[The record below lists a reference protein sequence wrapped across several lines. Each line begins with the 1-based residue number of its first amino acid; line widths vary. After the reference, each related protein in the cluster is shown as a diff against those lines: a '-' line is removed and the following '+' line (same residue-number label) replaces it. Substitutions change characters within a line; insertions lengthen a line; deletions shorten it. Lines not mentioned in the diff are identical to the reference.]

1 MRRITGILLAVCT
14 ALFMAVQTAFSAPAE
29 SGWEDRAQEC
39 FGYFMRQRGAEDFW
53 DGLDSGATDWAAYC
67 YARLYGAD
75 GAEEYAQ
82 SVERHV
88 EELYS
93 AGGFV
98 RPTEYQR
105 AAICITV
112 TGGNP
117 SLAARLGAFGC
128 EILDRQGFN
137 AYIWALIALNVT
149 GIQPPEGAANTAD
162 TLTEYLIEHQHADG
176 SFALMGDGGDV
187 DITAAAVYALAG
199 TDSPGAAEAAQRGA
213 DWLAGFDSY
222 STMGVRNCEST
233 AQAVMALS
241 AAGRKESA
249 EKAAAQLEE
258 YRREGGGYAH
268 LPDGEVNQMATA
280 QTLEAFTALA
290 LAERG
295 ESLFGEYSGAAAEP
309 DGAESTAD
317 SAYSWTSGEE
327 SAAQS
332 GEVPAL
338 TEESTAQTAEAP
350 ARTAESTPESA
361 EILAQTAEST
371 AESTAEPGI
380 QPGNTAQGGLTGTH
394 IRIIISAV
402 LGAAAVACGILFALR
417 RKKALIPAAVLLAA
431 LAGGVWLL
439 DIRTPEEYYSE
450 SGGGPVR
457 VTVLAECST
466 VLSHMDIIDPAVN
479 PPEVVPE
486 DGVIIARCEV
496 SLPEGATAFDA
507 LTAAAREQRVRVDYT
522 GSAYGTYVRGIG
534 YVTEFGFGELSGWMY
549 SVNGKFPDVS
559 VSDRVL
565 ESGDVVEFR
574 YTCDL
579 GRDVGDDYY
588 DRVASQDTP

>member
-39 FGYFMRQRGAEDFW
+39 LGYFMRQRGAEDFW

-88 EELYS
+88 GELYS

-112 TGGNP
+112 TGGDP

-162 TLTEYLIEHQHADG
+162 TLTEYLIAHQHADG

-233 AQAVMALS
+233 AQAVIALS
-241 AAGRKESA
+241 AAGRRESA

-295 ESLFGEYSGAAAEP
+295 GSLFGEYSGAAAEP
-309 DGAESTAD
+309 DGAESTA
-317 SAYSWTSGEE
+317 
-327 SAAQS
+327 
-332 GEVPAL
+332 
-338 TEESTAQTAEAP
+338 
-350 ARTAESTPESA
+350 ESA
-361 EILAQTAEST
+361 EIPTLTAEST
-371 AESTAEPGI
+371 AESGI

-402 LGAAAVACGILFALR
+402 LGAAAVACGILFAFR
-417 RKKALIPAAVLLAA
+417 RKKALIPAAALLAA

-507 LTAAAREQRVRVDYT
+507 LTAAARKQRVRVDYT

-565 ESGDVVEFR
+565 ESGDMVEFR

-588 DRVASQDTP
+588 DRVASQDAPLA

>member
-39 FGYFMRQRGAEDFW
+39 LGYFMRQRGAEDFW

-88 EELYS
+88 GELYS

-162 TLTEYLIEHQHADG
+162 TLTEYLIAHQHADG

-233 AQAVMALS
+233 AQAVIALS
-241 AAGRKESA
+241 AAGRRESA

-295 ESLFGEYSGAAAEP
+295 GSLFGEYSGAAAEP
-309 DGAESTAD
+309 DGAEST
-317 SAYSWTSGEE
+317 
-327 SAAQS
+327 
-332 GEVPAL
+332 
-338 TEESTAQTAEAP
+338 
-350 ARTAESTPESA
+350 PESA
-361 EILAQTAEST
+361 EIPTMTAEST
-371 AESTAEPGI
+371 AESAEIPTMTAESGI

-394 IRIIISAV
+394 IRIIISAA
-402 LGAAAVACGILFALR
+402 LGAAAVACGILFAFR
-417 RKKALIPAAVLLAA
+417 RKKALIPAAALLAA

-507 LTAAAREQRVRVDYT
+507 LAAAARKQRVRVDYT

-549 SVNGKFPDVS
+549 TVNGKFPDVS

-588 DRVASQDTP
+588 DRVASQDAPLA

>member
-29 SGWEDRAQEC
+29 FGWEDRAQEC

-88 EELYS
+88 GELYS

-162 TLTEYLIEHQHADG
+162 TLTEYLIAHQHADG

-213 DWLAGFDSY
+213 DWLAGFNSY

-233 AQAVMALS
+233 AQAVIALS
-241 AAGRKESA
+241 AAGRRESA

-295 ESLFGEYSGAAAEP
+295 GSLFGKYSGAAAEP
-309 DGAESTAD
+309 DGAESTA
-317 SAYSWTSGEE
+317 
-327 SAAQS
+327 
-332 GEVPAL
+332 
-338 TEESTAQTAEAP
+338 
-350 ARTAESTPESA
+350 ESA
-361 EILAQTAEST
+361 EIPTLTAEST
-371 AESTAEPGI
+371 AESGI

-402 LGAAAVACGILFALR
+402 LGAVAVACGILFAFR
-417 RKKALIPAAVLLAA
+417 RKKALIPAAALLAA

-507 LTAAAREQRVRVDYT
+507 LAAAARKQRVRVDYT

-549 SVNGKFPDVS
+549 TVNGKFPDVS

-565 ESGDVVEFR
+565 ESGDAVEFR

-588 DRVASQDTP
+588 DRVASQDAPLA

>member
-88 EELYS
+88 GELYS

-112 TGGNP
+112 TGGDP

-137 AYIWALIALNVT
+137 AYIWALIALNIT

-162 TLTEYLIEHQHADG
+162 TLTEYLIAHQHADG

-233 AQAVMALS
+233 AQAVIALS
-241 AAGRKESA
+241 AAGRRESA

-295 ESLFGEYSGAAAEP
+295 GSLFGEYSGAAAEP
-309 DGAESTAD
+309 DGAEST
-317 SAYSWTSGEE
+317 
-327 SAAQS
+327 
-332 GEVPAL
+332 
-338 TEESTAQTAEAP
+338 
-350 ARTAESTPESA
+350 PESA
-361 EILAQTAEST
+361 EIPTMTAEST
-371 AESTAEPGI
+371 AESGI

-394 IRIIISAV
+394 IRIIISAA
-402 LGAAAVACGILFALR
+402 LGAAAAACGILFAFR
-417 RKKALIPAAVLLAA
+417 RKKALIPAAALLAA

-466 VLSHMDIIDPAVN
+466 VLSHMDIIDPAAN
-479 PPEVVPE
+479 LPEVVPE

-507 LTAAAREQRVRVDYT
+507 LAAAARKQRVRVDYT

-549 SVNGKFPDVS
+549 TVNGEFPDVS

-565 ESGDVVEFR
+565 GSGDVVEFR

-588 DRVASQDTP
+588 DRVASQDAPLA

>member
-82 SVERHV
+82 SVEWHV
-88 EELYS
+88 GELYS

-162 TLTEYLIEHQHADG
+162 TLTEYLIAHQHADG

-295 ESLFGEYSGAAAEP
+295 GSLFGEYSGAAAEP
-309 DGAESTAD
+309 DGAESTA
-317 SAYSWTSGEE
+317 
-327 SAAQS
+327 
-332 GEVPAL
+332 
-338 TEESTAQTAEAP
+338 
-350 ARTAESTPESA
+350 ESA
-361 EILAQTAEST
+361 EIPVHTAEST
-371 AESTAEPGI
+371 AESGI

-402 LGAAAVACGILFALR
+402 LGAAAVACGILFAFR
-417 RKKALIPAAVLLAA
+417 RKKALIPAAALLAA

-507 LTAAAREQRVRVDYT
+507 LAAAARKQRVRVDYT

-549 SVNGKFPDVS
+549 TVNGEFPDVS

-565 ESGDVVEFR
+565 GSGDVVEFR

-588 DRVASQDTP
+588 DRVASQDAPLA

>member
-39 FGYFMRQRGAEDFW
+39 LGYFMRQRGAEDFW

-88 EELYS
+88 GELYS

-162 TLTEYLIEHQHADG
+162 TLTEYLIAHQHADG

-233 AQAVMALS
+233 AQAVIALS
-241 AAGRKESA
+241 AAGRRESA

-295 ESLFGEYSGAAAEP
+295 GSLFGEYSGAAAEP
-309 DGAESTAD
+309 DGAEST
-317 SAYSWTSGEE
+317 
-327 SAAQS
+327 
-332 GEVPAL
+332 
-338 TEESTAQTAEAP
+338 
-350 ARTAESTPESA
+350 PESA
-361 EILAQTAEST
+361 EIPTMTAEST
-371 AESTAEPGI
+371 AESAEIPTMTAESGI

-394 IRIIISAV
+394 IRIIISAA
-402 LGAAAVACGILFALR
+402 LGAAAVACGILFAFR
-417 RKKALIPAAVLLAA
+417 RKKALIPAAALLAA

-507 LTAAAREQRVRVDYT
+507 LAAAARKQRVRVDYT

-549 SVNGKFPDVS
+549 TVNGEFPDVS

-565 ESGDVVEFR
+565 GSGDVVEFR

-588 DRVASQDTP
+588 DRVASQDAPLA

>member
-88 EELYS
+88 GELYS

-112 TGGNP
+112 TGGDP

-162 TLTEYLIEHQHADG
+162 TLTEYLIAHQHADG

-233 AQAVMALS
+233 AQAVIALS
-241 AAGRKESA
+241 AAGRRESA

-295 ESLFGEYSGAAAEP
+295 GSLFGEYSGAAAEP
-309 DGAESTAD
+309 DGAEST
-317 SAYSWTSGEE
+317 
-327 SAAQS
+327 
-332 GEVPAL
+332 
-338 TEESTAQTAEAP
+338 
-350 ARTAESTPESA
+350 PESA
-361 EILAQTAEST
+361 EIPTLTAEST
-371 AESTAEPGI
+371 AESGI

-394 IRIIISAV
+394 IRIIRSAA
-402 LGAAAVACGILFALR
+402 LGAAAVACGILFAFR
-417 RKKALIPAAVLLAA
+417 RKKALIPAAALLAA

-507 LTAAAREQRVRVDYT
+507 LAAAARKQRVRVDYT

-549 SVNGKFPDVS
+549 TVNGEFPDVS

-565 ESGDVVEFR
+565 GSGDVVEFR

-588 DRVASQDTP
+588 DRVASQDAPLA

>member
-1 MRRITGILLAVCT
+1 
-14 ALFMAVQTAFSAPAE
+14 MAVQTAFSAPAE

-39 FGYFMRQRGAEDFW
+39 LGYFMRQRGAEDFW

-67 YARLYGAD
+67 YARLYGA
-75 GAEEYAQ
+75 EEYAQ

-88 EELYS
+88 GELYS

-112 TGGNP
+112 TGGDP

-162 TLTEYLIEHQHADG
+162 TLTEYLIAHQHADG

-233 AQAVMALS
+233 AQAVIALS
-241 AAGRKESA
+241 AAGRRESA

-295 ESLFGEYSGAAAEP
+295 GSLFGEYSGAAAEP
-309 DGAESTAD
+309 DGAESTA
-317 SAYSWTSGEE
+317 
-327 SAAQS
+327 
-332 GEVPAL
+332 
-338 TEESTAQTAEAP
+338 
-350 ARTAESTPESA
+350 ESA
-361 EILAQTAEST
+361 EIPTLTAEST
-371 AESTAEPGI
+371 AESGI

-394 IRIIISAV
+394 IRIIISAA
-402 LGAAAVACGILFALR
+402 LGAAAVACGILFAFR
-417 RKKALIPAAVLLAA
+417 RKKALIPAAALLAA

-507 LTAAAREQRVRVDYT
+507 LAAAARKQRVRVDYT

-549 SVNGKFPDVS
+549 TVNGEFPDVS

-565 ESGDVVEFR
+565 GSGDVVEFR

-588 DRVASQDTP
+588 DRVASQDAPLA

>member
-29 SGWEDRAQEC
+29 FGWEDRAQEC

-88 EELYS
+88 GELYS

-162 TLTEYLIEHQHADG
+162 TLTEYLIAHQHADG

-233 AQAVMALS
+233 AQAVIALS
-241 AAGRKESA
+241 AAGRRESA

-295 ESLFGEYSGAAAEP
+295 GSLFGKYSGAAAEP
-309 DGAESTAD
+309 DGAESTA
-317 SAYSWTSGEE
+317 
-327 SAAQS
+327 
-332 GEVPAL
+332 
-338 TEESTAQTAEAP
+338 
-350 ARTAESTPESA
+350 ESA
-361 EILAQTAEST
+361 EIPTLTAEST
-371 AESTAEPGI
+371 AESGI

-402 LGAAAVACGILFALR
+402 LGAVAVACGILFAFR
-417 RKKALIPAAVLLAA
+417 RKKALIPAAALLAA

-507 LTAAAREQRVRVDYT
+507 LAAAARKQRVRVDYT

-549 SVNGKFPDVS
+549 TVNGEFPDVS

-565 ESGDVVEFR
+565 ESGDMVEFR

-588 DRVASQDTP
+588 DRVASQDAPLA

>member
-1 MRRITGILLAVCT
+1 MLAVCT

-88 EELYS
+88 GELYS

-162 TLTEYLIEHQHADG
+162 TLTEYLIAHQHADG

-295 ESLFGEYSGAAAEP
+295 GSLFGEYSGAAAEP
-309 DGAESTAD
+309 DGAESTA
-317 SAYSWTSGEE
+317 
-327 SAAQS
+327 
-332 GEVPAL
+332 
-338 TEESTAQTAEAP
+338 
-350 ARTAESTPESA
+350 ESA
-361 EILAQTAEST
+361 EIPVHTAEST
-371 AESTAEPGI
+371 AESGI

-402 LGAAAVACGILFALR
+402 LGAAAVACGILFAFR
-417 RKKALIPAAVLLAA
+417 RKKALIPAAALLAA

-507 LTAAAREQRVRVDYT
+507 LAAAARKQRVRVDYT

-549 SVNGKFPDVS
+549 TVNGEFPDVS

-565 ESGDVVEFR
+565 GSGDVVEFR

-588 DRVASQDTP
+588 DRVASQDAPLA

>member
-29 SGWEDRAQEC
+29 FGWEDRAQEC

-88 EELYS
+88 GELYS

-162 TLTEYLIEHQHADG
+162 TLTEYLIAHQHADG

-233 AQAVMALS
+233 AQAVIALS
-241 AAGRKESA
+241 AAGRRESA

-295 ESLFGEYSGAAAEP
+295 GSLFGEYSGAAAEP
-309 DGAESTAD
+309 DGAEST
-317 SAYSWTSGEE
+317 
-327 SAAQS
+327 
-332 GEVPAL
+332 
-338 TEESTAQTAEAP
+338 
-350 ARTAESTPESA
+350 PESA
-361 EILAQTAEST
+361 EIPTLTAEST
-371 AESTAEPGI
+371 AESGM

-402 LGAAAVACGILFALR
+402 LGAAAVACGILFAFR
-417 RKKALIPAAVLLAA
+417 RKKALIPAAALLAA

-507 LTAAAREQRVRVDYT
+507 LAAAARKQRVRVDYT

-549 SVNGKFPDVS
+549 TVNGEFPDVS

-588 DRVASQDTP
+588 DRVASQDAPLA

>member
-88 EELYS
+88 GELYS

-112 TGGNP
+112 TGGDP

-162 TLTEYLIEHQHADG
+162 TLTEYLIAHQHADG

-233 AQAVMALS
+233 AQAVIALS
-241 AAGRKESA
+241 AAGRRESA

-295 ESLFGEYSGAAAEP
+295 GSLFGEYSGAAAEP
-309 DGAESTAD
+309 DGAEST
-317 SAYSWTSGEE
+317 
-327 SAAQS
+327 
-332 GEVPAL
+332 
-338 TEESTAQTAEAP
+338 
-350 ARTAESTPESA
+350 PESA
-361 EILAQTAEST
+361 EIPTLTAEST
-371 AESTAEPGI
+371 AESGI
-380 QPGNTAQGGLTGTH
+380 QPGNTAQGGLTSTH

-402 LGAAAVACGILFALR
+402 LGAAAAVCGILFAFR
-417 RKKALIPAAVLLAA
+417 RKKALIPAAALLAA

-507 LTAAAREQRVRVDYT
+507 LAAAARKQRVRVDYT

-549 SVNGKFPDVS
+549 TVNGEFPDVS

-565 ESGDVVEFR
+565 GSGDVVEFR

-588 DRVASQDTP
+588 DRVASQDAPLA

>member
-29 SGWEDRAQEC
+29 FGWEDRAQEC

-88 EELYS
+88 GELYS

-162 TLTEYLIEHQHADG
+162 TLTEYLIAHQHADG

-233 AQAVMALS
+233 AQAVIALS
-241 AAGRKESA
+241 AAGRRESA

-295 ESLFGEYSGAAAEP
+295 GSLFGKYSGAAAEP
-309 DGAESTAD
+309 DGAESTA
-317 SAYSWTSGEE
+317 
-327 SAAQS
+327 
-332 GEVPAL
+332 
-338 TEESTAQTAEAP
+338 
-350 ARTAESTPESA
+350 ESA
-361 EILAQTAEST
+361 EIPVHTAEST
-371 AESTAEPGI
+371 AESGM

-402 LGAAAVACGILFALR
+402 LGAVAVACGILFAFR
-417 RKKALIPAAVLLAA
+417 RKKALIPAAALLAA

-507 LTAAAREQRVRVDYT
+507 LAAAARKQRVRVDYT

-549 SVNGKFPDVS
+549 TVNGKFPDVS

-588 DRVASQDTP
+588 DRVASQDAPLA

>member
-39 FGYFMRQRGAEDFW
+39 LGYFMRQRGAEDFW

-88 EELYS
+88 GELYS

-112 TGGNP
+112 TGGDP

-162 TLTEYLIEHQHADG
+162 TLTEYLIAHQHADG

-233 AQAVMALS
+233 AQAVIALS
-241 AAGRKESA
+241 AAGRRESA

-295 ESLFGEYSGAAAEP
+295 GSLFGEYSGAAAEP
-309 DGAESTAD
+309 DGAEST
-317 SAYSWTSGEE
+317 
-327 SAAQS
+327 
-332 GEVPAL
+332 
-338 TEESTAQTAEAP
+338 
-350 ARTAESTPESA
+350 PESA
-361 EILAQTAEST
+361 EIPTLTAEST
-371 AESTAEPGI
+371 AESGI

-394 IRIIISAV
+394 IRIIISAA
-402 LGAAAVACGILFALR
+402 LGAAAVACGILFAFR
-417 RKKALIPAAVLLAA
+417 RKKALIPAAALLAA

-507 LTAAAREQRVRVDYT
+507 LAAAARKQRVRVDYI

-549 SVNGKFPDVS
+549 TVNGEFPDVS

-565 ESGDVVEFR
+565 GSGDVVEFR

-588 DRVASQDTP
+588 DRVASQDALLA

>member
-29 SGWEDRAQEC
+29 FGWEDRAQEC

-88 EELYS
+88 GELYS

-162 TLTEYLIEHQHADG
+162 TLTEYLIAHQHADG

-233 AQAVMALS
+233 AQAVIALS
-241 AAGRKESA
+241 AAGRRESA

-295 ESLFGEYSGAAAEP
+295 GSLFGKYSGAAAEP
-309 DGAESTAD
+309 DGAEST
-317 SAYSWTSGEE
+317 
-327 SAAQS
+327 
-332 GEVPAL
+332 
-338 TEESTAQTAEAP
+338 
-350 ARTAESTPESA
+350 PESA
-361 EILAQTAEST
+361 EIPTLTAEST
-371 AESTAEPGI
+371 AESGI

-402 LGAAAVACGILFALR
+402 LGAAAVACGILFAFR
-417 RKKALIPAAVLLAA
+417 RKKALIPAAALLAA

-507 LTAAAREQRVRVDYT
+507 LAAAARKQRVRVDYT

-534 YVTEFGFGELSGWMY
+534 YVSEFGFGELSGWMY

-588 DRVASQDTP
+588 DRVASQDAPLA

>member
-88 EELYS
+88 GELYS

-112 TGGNP
+112 TGGDP

-162 TLTEYLIEHQHADG
+162 TLTEYLIAHQHADG

-295 ESLFGEYSGAAAEP
+295 GSLFGKYSGAAAEP
-309 DGAESTAD
+309 DGAESTA
-317 SAYSWTSGEE
+317 
-327 SAAQS
+327 
-332 GEVPAL
+332 
-338 TEESTAQTAEAP
+338 
-350 ARTAESTPESA
+350 ESA
-361 EILAQTAEST
+361 EIPVHTAEST
-371 AESTAEPGI
+371 AESGI

-402 LGAAAVACGILFALR
+402 LGAAAVACGILFAFR
-417 RKKALIPAAVLLAA
+417 RKKALIPAAALLAA

-507 LTAAAREQRVRVDYT
+507 LAAAARKQRVRVDYT

-549 SVNGKFPDVS
+549 TVNGEFPDVS

-565 ESGDVVEFR
+565 GSGDVVEFR

-588 DRVASQDTP
+588 DRVASQDAPLA

>member
-29 SGWEDRAQEC
+29 FGWEDRAQEC

-88 EELYS
+88 GELYS

-162 TLTEYLIEHQHADG
+162 TLTEYLIAHQHADG

-233 AQAVMALS
+233 AQAVIALS
-241 AAGRKESA
+241 AAGRRESA

-295 ESLFGEYSGAAAEP
+295 GSLFGKYSGAAAEP
-309 DGAESTAD
+309 DGAESTA
-317 SAYSWTSGEE
+317 
-327 SAAQS
+327 
-332 GEVPAL
+332 
-338 TEESTAQTAEAP
+338 
-350 ARTAESTPESA
+350 ESA
-361 EILAQTAEST
+361 EIPTLTAEST
-371 AESTAEPGI
+371 AESGM

-402 LGAAAVACGILFALR
+402 LGAAAVACGILFAFR
-417 RKKALIPAAVLLAA
+417 RKKALIPAAALLAA

-507 LTAAAREQRVRVDYT
+507 LAAAARKQRVRVDYT

-549 SVNGKFPDVS
+549 TVNGEFPDVS

-588 DRVASQDTP
+588 DRVASQDAPLA

>member
-39 FGYFMRQRGAEDFW
+39 LDYFMRQRGAEDFW

-75 GAEEYAQ
+75 GAGEYAQ

-88 EELYS
+88 GELYS

-162 TLTEYLIEHQHADG
+162 TLTEYLIAHQHADG

-233 AQAVMALS
+233 AQAVIALS
-241 AAGRKESA
+241 AAGRRESA

-295 ESLFGEYSGAAAEP
+295 GSLFGEYSGAAAEP
-309 DGAESTAD
+309 DGAEST
-317 SAYSWTSGEE
+317 
-327 SAAQS
+327 
-332 GEVPAL
+332 
-338 TEESTAQTAEAP
+338 
-350 ARTAESTPESA
+350 PESA
-361 EILAQTAEST
+361 EIPTLTAEST
-371 AESTAEPGI
+371 SESGI
-380 QPGNTAQGGLTGTH
+380 QPGNTAQGGLTSTH

-402 LGAAAVACGILFALR
+402 LGAAAAVCGILFAFR
-417 RKKALIPAAVLLAA
+417 RKKALIPAAALLAA

-507 LTAAAREQRVRVDYT
+507 LAAAARKQRVRVDYT

-549 SVNGKFPDVS
+549 TVNGEFPDVS

-565 ESGDVVEFR
+565 GSGDVVEFR

-588 DRVASQDTP
+588 DRVASQDAPLA

>member
-88 EELYS
+88 GELYS

-112 TGGNP
+112 TGGDP

-162 TLTEYLIEHQHADG
+162 TLTEYLIAHQHADG

-233 AQAVMALS
+233 AQAVIALS
-241 AAGRKESA
+241 AAGRRESA

-295 ESLFGEYSGAAAEP
+295 GSLFGEYSGAAAEP
-309 DGAESTAD
+309 DGAEST
-317 SAYSWTSGEE
+317 
-327 SAAQS
+327 
-332 GEVPAL
+332 
-338 TEESTAQTAEAP
+338 
-350 ARTAESTPESA
+350 PESA
-361 EILAQTAEST
+361 EIPTLTAEST
-371 AESTAEPGI
+371 AESGI

-394 IRIIISAV
+394 IRIIISAA
-402 LGAAAVACGILFALR
+402 LGAAAVACGILFAFR
-417 RKKALIPAAVLLAA
+417 RKKALIPAAALLAA

-466 VLSHMDIIDPAVN
+466 VLSHMDIIDSAVN
-479 PPEVVPE
+479 LPEVVPE

-507 LTAAAREQRVRVDYT
+507 LAAAARKQRVRVDYT

-549 SVNGKFPDVS
+549 TVNGEFPDVS

-565 ESGDVVEFR
+565 GSGDVVEFR

-588 DRVASQDTP
+588 DRVASQDAPLA

>member
-29 SGWEDRAQEC
+29 FGWEDRAQEC

-88 EELYS
+88 GELYS

-162 TLTEYLIEHQHADG
+162 TLTEYLIAHQHADG

-233 AQAVMALS
+233 AQAVIALS
-241 AAGRKESA
+241 AAGRRESA

-295 ESLFGEYSGAAAEP
+295 GSLFGKYSGAAAEP
-309 DGAESTAD
+309 DGAESTA
-317 SAYSWTSGEE
+317 
-327 SAAQS
+327 
-332 GEVPAL
+332 
-338 TEESTAQTAEAP
+338 
-350 ARTAESTPESA
+350 ESA
-361 EILAQTAEST
+361 EIPVHTAEST
-371 AESTAEPGI
+371 AESGI

-402 LGAAAVACGILFALR
+402 LGAAAVACGILFAFR
-417 RKKALIPAAVLLAA
+417 RKKALIPAAALLAA

-507 LTAAAREQRVRVDYT
+507 LAAAARKQRVRVDYT

-549 SVNGKFPDVS
+549 SVNGEFPDVS

-565 ESGDVVEFR
+565 ESGDMVEFR

-588 DRVASQDTP
+588 DRVASQDAPLA

>member
-88 EELYS
+88 GELYS

-112 TGGNP
+112 TGGDP

-162 TLTEYLIEHQHADG
+162 TLTEYLIAHQHADG

-233 AQAVMALS
+233 AQAVIALS
-241 AAGRKESA
+241 AAGRRESA

-290 LAERG
+290 LVERG
-295 ESLFGEYSGAAAEP
+295 GSLFGEYSGAAAEP
-309 DGAESTAD
+309 DGAESTA
-317 SAYSWTSGEE
+317 
-327 SAAQS
+327 
-332 GEVPAL
+332 
-338 TEESTAQTAEAP
+338 
-350 ARTAESTPESA
+350 ESA
-361 EILAQTAEST
+361 EIPTLTAEST
-371 AESTAEPGI
+371 AESGI

-402 LGAAAVACGILFALR
+402 LGAAAVACGILFAFR
-417 RKKALIPAAVLLAA
+417 RKKALIPAAALLAA

-507 LTAAAREQRVRVDYT
+507 LAAAARKQRVRVDYT

-549 SVNGKFPDVS
+549 TVNGEFPDVS

-565 ESGDVVEFR
+565 GSGDVVEFR

-588 DRVASQDTP
+588 DRVASQDAPLA

>member
-88 EELYS
+88 GELYS

-112 TGGNP
+112 TGGDP

-162 TLTEYLIEHQHADG
+162 TLTEYLIAHQHADG

-295 ESLFGEYSGAAAEP
+295 GSLFGKYSGAAAEP
-309 DGAESTAD
+309 DGAESTA
-317 SAYSWTSGEE
+317 
-327 SAAQS
+327 
-332 GEVPAL
+332 
-338 TEESTAQTAEAP
+338 
-350 ARTAESTPESA
+350 ESA
-361 EILAQTAEST
+361 EIPTLTAEST
-371 AESTAEPGI
+371 AESGI

-402 LGAAAVACGILFALR
+402 LGAAAVACGILLAFR
-417 RKKALIPAAVLLAA
+417 RKKALIPAAALLAA

-507 LTAAAREQRVRVDYT
+507 LAAAARKQRVRVDYT
-522 GSAYGTYVRGIG
+522 GSAYGTYIRGIG

-549 SVNGKFPDVS
+549 TVNGEFPDVS

-565 ESGDVVEFR
+565 GSGDVVEFR

-588 DRVASQDTP
+588 DRVASQDAPLA

>member
-29 SGWEDRAQEC
+29 YGWEDRAQEC
-39 FGYFMRQRGAEDFW
+39 LGYFMRQRGAEDFW

-88 EELYS
+88 GELYS
-93 AGGFV
+93 TGGFV

-162 TLTEYLIEHQHADG
+162 TLTEYLIAHQHADG

-233 AQAVMALS
+233 AQAVIALS
-241 AAGRKESA
+241 AAGRRESA

-295 ESLFGEYSGAAAEP
+295 GSLFGKYSGAAAEP
-309 DGAESTAD
+309 DGAESTA
-317 SAYSWTSGEE
+317 
-327 SAAQS
+327 
-332 GEVPAL
+332 
-338 TEESTAQTAEAP
+338 
-350 ARTAESTPESA
+350 ESA
-361 EILAQTAEST
+361 ETPTLT

-402 LGAAAVACGILFALR
+402 LGAAAVACGILFAFR
-417 RKKALIPAAVLLAA
+417 RKKALIPAAALLAA

-450 SGGGPVR
+450 SEGGPVR

-507 LTAAAREQRVRVDYT
+507 LAAAARKQRVRVDYT

-534 YVTEFGFGELSGWMY
+534 YVSEFGFGELSGWMY
-549 SVNGKFPDVS
+549 TVNGEFPDVS

-565 ESGDVVEFR
+565 ESGDAVEFR

-588 DRVASQDTP
+588 DRVASQDAPLA

>member
-29 SGWEDRAQEC
+29 FGWEDRAQEC

-75 GAEEYAQ
+75 GAEVYAQ

-88 EELYS
+88 GELYS

-162 TLTEYLIEHQHADG
+162 TLTEYLIAHQHADG

-233 AQAVMALS
+233 AQAVIALS
-241 AAGRKESA
+241 AAGRRESA

-295 ESLFGEYSGAAAEP
+295 GSLFGEYSGAAAEP
-309 DGAESTAD
+309 DGAEST
-317 SAYSWTSGEE
+317 
-327 SAAQS
+327 
-332 GEVPAL
+332 
-338 TEESTAQTAEAP
+338 
-350 ARTAESTPESA
+350 PESA
-361 EILAQTAEST
+361 EIPAQT

-394 IRIIISAV
+394 IISAV
-402 LGAAAVACGILFALR
+402 LGAAAAACGILFAFR
-417 RKKALIPAAVLLAA
+417 RKKALIPAAALLAA

-507 LTAAAREQRVRVDYT
+507 LAAAARKQRVRVDYT

-534 YVTEFGFGELSGWMY
+534 YVSEFGFGELSGWMY
-549 SVNGKFPDVS
+549 TVNGEFPDVS

-588 DRVASQDTP
+588 DRVASQDAPLA

>member
-39 FGYFMRQRGAEDFW
+39 LGYFMRQRGAEDFW

-88 EELYS
+88 GELYS

-112 TGGNP
+112 TGGDP

-162 TLTEYLIEHQHADG
+162 TLTEYLIAHQHADG

-233 AQAVMALS
+233 AQAVIALS
-241 AAGRKESA
+241 AAGRRESA

-295 ESLFGEYSGAAAEP
+295 GSLFGEYSGAAAEP
-309 DGAESTAD
+309 DGAEST
-317 SAYSWTSGEE
+317 
-327 SAAQS
+327 
-332 GEVPAL
+332 
-338 TEESTAQTAEAP
+338 
-350 ARTAESTPESA
+350 PESA
-361 EILAQTAEST
+361 EIPTLTAEST
-371 AESTAEPGI
+371 AESGI

-394 IRIIISAV
+394 IRIIISAE
-402 LGAAAVACGILFALR
+402 LGAAAAVCGILFAFR
-417 RKKALIPAAVLLAA
+417 RKKALIPAAALLAA

-507 LTAAAREQRVRVDYT
+507 LAAAARKQRVRVDYT

-549 SVNGKFPDVS
+549 TVNGEFPDVS

-565 ESGDVVEFR
+565 GSGDVVEFR

-588 DRVASQDTP
+588 DRVASQDAPLA

>member
-1 MRRITGILLAVCT
+1 MLAVCT

-88 EELYS
+88 GELYS

-112 TGGNP
+112 TGGDP

-162 TLTEYLIEHQHADG
+162 TLTEYLIAHQHADG

-233 AQAVMALS
+233 AQAVIALS
-241 AAGRKESA
+241 AAGRRESA

-295 ESLFGEYSGAAAEP
+295 GSLFGEYSGAAAEP
-309 DGAESTAD
+309 DGAEST
-317 SAYSWTSGEE
+317 
-327 SAAQS
+327 
-332 GEVPAL
+332 
-338 TEESTAQTAEAP
+338 
-350 ARTAESTPESA
+350 PESA
-361 EILAQTAEST
+361 EIPTLTAEST
-371 AESTAEPGI
+371 AESGI

-394 IRIIISAV
+394 IRIIISAA
-402 LGAAAVACGILFALR
+402 LGAAAVACGILFAFR
-417 RKKALIPAAVLLAA
+417 RKKALIPAAALLAA

-466 VLSHMDIIDPAVN
+466 VLSHMDIIDSAVN
-479 PPEVVPE
+479 LPEVVPE

-507 LTAAAREQRVRVDYT
+507 LAAAARKQRVRVDYT

-549 SVNGKFPDVS
+549 TVNGEFPDVS

-565 ESGDVVEFR
+565 GSGDVVEFR

-588 DRVASQDTP
+588 DRVASQDAPLA

>member
-29 SGWEDRAQEC
+29 FGWEDRAQEC

-88 EELYS
+88 GELYS

-162 TLTEYLIEHQHADG
+162 TLTEYLIAHQHADG

-233 AQAVMALS
+233 AQAVIALS
-241 AAGRKESA
+241 AAGRRESA
-249 EKAAAQLEE
+249 GKAAAQLEE

-295 ESLFGEYSGAAAEP
+295 GSLFGKYSGAAAEP
-309 DGAESTAD
+309 DGAESTA
-317 SAYSWTSGEE
+317 
-327 SAAQS
+327 
-332 GEVPAL
+332 
-338 TEESTAQTAEAP
+338 
-350 ARTAESTPESA
+350 ESA
-361 EILAQTAEST
+361 EIPVHTAEST
-371 AESTAEPGI
+371 ADPGI

-402 LGAAAVACGILFALR
+402 LGAAAVACGILFAFR
-417 RKKALIPAAVLLAA
+417 RKKSLIPAAALLAA

-507 LTAAAREQRVRVDYT
+507 LAAAARKQRVRVDYT

-534 YVTEFGFGELSGWMY
+534 YVSEFGFGELSGWMY

-565 ESGDVVEFR
+565 ESGDMVEFR

-588 DRVASQDTP
+588 DRVASQDAPLA

>member
-29 SGWEDRAQEC
+29 YGWEDRAQEC

-88 EELYS
+88 GELYS

-162 TLTEYLIEHQHADG
+162 TLTEYLIAHQHADG

-233 AQAVMALS
+233 AQAVIALS
-241 AAGRKESA
+241 AAGRRESA

-295 ESLFGEYSGAAAEP
+295 GSLFGKYSGAAAEP
-309 DGAESTAD
+309 DGAEST
-317 SAYSWTSGEE
+317 
-327 SAAQS
+327 
-332 GEVPAL
+332 
-338 TEESTAQTAEAP
+338 
-350 ARTAESTPESA
+350 PESA
-361 EILAQTAEST
+361 EIPTLT

-402 LGAAAVACGILFALR
+402 LGAAAVACGILFAFR
-417 RKKALIPAAVLLAA
+417 RKKALIPAAALLAA

-479 PPEVVPE
+479 SPEVVPE

-507 LTAAAREQRVRVDYT
+507 LAAAARKQRVRVDYT

-549 SVNGKFPDVS
+549 TVNGKFPDVS

-565 ESGDVVEFR
+565 ESGDMVEFR

-588 DRVASQDTP
+588 DRVASQDAPLA

>member
-29 SGWEDRAQEC
+29 FGWEDRAQEC

-88 EELYS
+88 GELYS

-112 TGGNP
+112 TGGDP

-162 TLTEYLIEHQHADG
+162 TLTEYLIAHQHADG

-233 AQAVMALS
+233 AQAVIALS
-241 AAGRKESA
+241 AAGRRESA

-295 ESLFGEYSGAAAEP
+295 GSLFGKYSGAVAEP
-309 DGAESTAD
+309 DGAESTA
-317 SAYSWTSGEE
+317 
-327 SAAQS
+327 
-332 GEVPAL
+332 
-338 TEESTAQTAEAP
+338 
-350 ARTAESTPESA
+350 ESA
-361 EILAQTAEST
+361 EIPTLTAEST
-371 AESTAEPGI
+371 AESGI

-402 LGAAAVACGILFALR
+402 LGAAAVACGILFAFR
-417 RKKALIPAAVLLAA
+417 RKKALIPAAALLAA

-507 LTAAAREQRVRVDYT
+507 LAAAARKQRVRVDYT

-565 ESGDVVEFR
+565 ESGDMVEFR

-588 DRVASQDTP
+588 DRVASQDAPLA

>member
-88 EELYS
+88 GELYS

-112 TGGNP
+112 TGGDP

-162 TLTEYLIEHQHADG
+162 TLTEYLIAHQHADG

-295 ESLFGEYSGAAAEP
+295 GSLFGKYSGAAAEP
-309 DGAESTAD
+309 DGAESTA
-317 SAYSWTSGEE
+317 
-327 SAAQS
+327 
-332 GEVPAL
+332 
-338 TEESTAQTAEAP
+338 
-350 ARTAESTPESA
+350 ESA
-361 EILAQTAEST
+361 EIPTLTAEST
-371 AESTAEPGI
+371 AESGI
-380 QPGNTAQGGLTGTH
+380 HYARP
-394 IRIIISAV
+394 SA
-402 LGAAAVACGILFALR
+402 AAAVESVA
-417 RKKALIPAAVLLAA
+417 
-431 LAGGVWLL
+431 
-439 DIRTPEEYYSE
+439 IRQ
-450 SGGGPVR
+450 SGSSP
-457 VTVLAECST
+457 ST
-466 VLSHMDIIDPAVN
+466 SRNSAWSSSP
-479 PPEVVPE
+479 
-486 DGVIIARCEV
+486 
-496 SLPEGATAFDA
+496 S
-507 LTAAAREQRVRVDYT
+507 TAANVHAPLPYPNEAIALFSAARLRSLRALPLATHTSAKRAPSRCSSNSSHASSRATSYMLPFADFFTRSLAVEI
-522 GSAYGTYVRGIG
+522 GSPYNRNDSKKRPPRHGRCGGITIG
-534 YVTEFGFGELSGWMY
+534 ECVCARTESTQGNS
-549 SVNGKFPDVS
+549 S
-559 VSDRVL
+559 R
-565 ESGDVVEFR
+565 
-574 YTCDL
+574 
-579 GRDVGDDYY
+579 
-588 DRVASQDTP
+588 

>member
-67 YARLYGAD
+67 YARLYGSD

-88 EELYS
+88 GELYS

-112 TGGNP
+112 TGGDP

-162 TLTEYLIEHQHADG
+162 TLTEYLIAHQHADG

-295 ESLFGEYSGAAAEP
+295 GSLFGKYSGAAAEP
-309 DGAESTAD
+309 DGAESTA
-317 SAYSWTSGEE
+317 
-327 SAAQS
+327 
-332 GEVPAL
+332 
-338 TEESTAQTAEAP
+338 
-350 ARTAESTPESA
+350 ESA
-361 EILAQTAEST
+361 EIPVHTAEST
-371 AESTAEPGI
+371 AESGI

-402 LGAAAVACGILFALR
+402 LGAAAVACGILFAFR
-417 RKKALIPAAVLLAA
+417 RKKALIPAAALLAA

-507 LTAAAREQRVRVDYT
+507 LAAAARKQRVRVDYT

-549 SVNGKFPDVS
+549 TVNGEFPDVS
-559 VSDRVL
+559 VSDQVL
-565 ESGDVVEFR
+565 GSGDVVEFR

-588 DRVASQDTP
+588 DRVASQDAPLA

>member
-39 FGYFMRQRGAEDFW
+39 LGYFMRQRGAEDFW

-88 EELYS
+88 GELYS
-93 AGGFV
+93 TGGFV

-162 TLTEYLIEHQHADG
+162 TLTEYLIAHQHADG

-233 AQAVMALS
+233 AQAVIALS
-241 AAGRKESA
+241 AAGRRESA

-295 ESLFGEYSGAAAEP
+295 GSLFGKYSGAAAEP
-309 DGAESTAD
+309 DGAEST
-317 SAYSWTSGEE
+317 
-327 SAAQS
+327 
-332 GEVPAL
+332 
-338 TEESTAQTAEAP
+338 
-350 ARTAESTPESA
+350 PESA
-361 EILAQTAEST
+361 EIPTLTAEST
-371 AESTAEPGI
+371 AESGI

-402 LGAAAVACGILFALR
+402 LGAAAVACGILFAFR
-417 RKKALIPAAVLLAA
+417 RKKALIPAAALLAA

-507 LTAAAREQRVRVDYT
+507 LAAAARKQRGLHRQRLRHLCPGDRVCDRIRLRGAERLDVHRQREVPGRVRFRPRA
-522 GSAYGTYVRGIG
+522 GIRGRGGIPLYLRPG
-534 YVTEFGFGELSGWMY
+534 QRCRRRL
-549 SVNGKFPDVS
+549 
-559 VSDRVL
+559 L
-565 ESGDVVEFR
+565 
-574 YTCDL
+574 
-579 GRDVGDDYY
+579 
-588 DRVASQDTP
+588 

>member
-29 SGWEDRAQEC
+29 FDWEDRAQEC

-199 TDSPGAAEAAQRGA
+199 TESPGASEAAQRGA

-233 AQAVMALS
+233 AQAVIALS

-280 QTLEAFTALA
+280 QTLEAFTALV
-290 LAERG
+290 LAKRG
-295 ESLFGEYSGAAAEP
+295 ESLFGDYSGV
-309 DGAESTAD
+309 GSTAESA
-317 SAYSWTSGEE
+317 EI
-327 SAAQS
+327 
-332 GEVPAL
+332 PAL
-338 TEESTAQTAEAP
+338 TEESTPESADTPAQTV
-350 ARTAESTPESA
+350 ESTPESA
-361 EILAQTAEST
+361 EIPAQTVEST
-371 AESTAEPGI
+371 AESGI
-380 QPGNTAQGGLTGTH
+380 QPGNTAQGSLTGTH
-394 IRIIISAV
+394 IRIVISAV

-534 YVTEFGFGELSGWMY
+534 YVAEFGFGELSGWMY
-549 SVNGKFPDVS
+549 SVNGRFPDVS

-565 ESGDVVEFR
+565 ESGDVVEFH

-588 DRVASQDTP
+588 DRVASQDAPLA

>member
-88 EELYS
+88 GELYS

-112 TGGNP
+112 TGGDP

-162 TLTEYLIEHQHADG
+162 TLTEYLIAHQHADG

-233 AQAVMALS
+233 AQAVIALS
-241 AAGRKESA
+241 AAGRRESA

-295 ESLFGEYSGAAAEP
+295 GSLFGEYSGAAAEP
-309 DGAESTAD
+309 DGAESTA
-317 SAYSWTSGEE
+317 
-327 SAAQS
+327 
-332 GEVPAL
+332 
-338 TEESTAQTAEAP
+338 
-350 ARTAESTPESA
+350 ESA
-361 EILAQTAEST
+361 EIPTLTAEST
-371 AESTAEPGI
+371 AESGI

-394 IRIIISAV
+394 IRIIISAA
-402 LGAAAVACGILFALR
+402 LGAAAVACGILFAFR
-417 RKKALIPAAVLLAA
+417 RKKALIPAAALLAA

-507 LTAAAREQRVRVDYT
+507 LAAAARKQRVRVDYT

-549 SVNGKFPDVS
+549 TVNGEFPDVS

-565 ESGDVVEFR
+565 GSGDVVEFR

-588 DRVASQDTP
+588 DRVASQDAPLA

>member
-29 SGWEDRAQEC
+29 YGWEDRAQEC

-88 EELYS
+88 GELYS

-162 TLTEYLIEHQHADG
+162 TLTEYLIAHQHADG

-233 AQAVMALS
+233 AQAVIALS
-241 AAGRKESA
+241 AAGRRESA

-295 ESLFGEYSGAAAEP
+295 GSLFGKYSGAAAEP
-309 DGAESTAD
+309 DVAESTA
-317 SAYSWTSGEE
+317 
-327 SAAQS
+327 
-332 GEVPAL
+332 
-338 TEESTAQTAEAP
+338 
-350 ARTAESTPESA
+350 ESA
-361 EILAQTAEST
+361 EIPTLT
-371 AESTAEPGI
+371 AESTAEPGM

-402 LGAAAVACGILFALR
+402 LGAAAVACGILFAFR
-417 RKKALIPAAVLLAA
+417 RKKALIPAAALLAA

-507 LTAAAREQRVRVDYT
+507 LAAAARKQRVRVDYT

-549 SVNGKFPDVS
+549 TVNGEFPDVS

-588 DRVASQDTP
+588 DRVASQDATLA

>member
-29 SGWEDRAQEC
+29 FGWEDRAQEC

-88 EELYS
+88 GELYS

-162 TLTEYLIEHQHADG
+162 TLTEYLIAHQHADG

-233 AQAVMALS
+233 AQAVIALS
-241 AAGRKESA
+241 AAGRRESA

-295 ESLFGEYSGAAAEP
+295 GSLFGKYSGAAAEP
-309 DGAESTAD
+309 DGAESTA
-317 SAYSWTSGEE
+317 
-327 SAAQS
+327 
-332 GEVPAL
+332 
-338 TEESTAQTAEAP
+338 
-350 ARTAESTPESA
+350 ESA
-361 EILAQTAEST
+361 EIPVHTAEST
-371 AESTAEPGI
+371 AESGM

-402 LGAAAVACGILFALR
+402 LGAVAVACGILFAFR
-417 RKKALIPAAVLLAA
+417 RKKALIPAAALLAA

-507 LTAAAREQRVRVDYT
+507 LAAAARKQRVRVDYT

-534 YVTEFGFGELSGWMY
+534 YVSEFGFGELSGWMY

-588 DRVASQDTP
+588 DRVASQDATLA

>member
-29 SGWEDRAQEC
+29 YGWEDRAQEC
-39 FGYFMRQRGAEDFW
+39 LGYFMRQRGAEDFW

-88 EELYS
+88 GELYS
-93 AGGFV
+93 TGGFV

-162 TLTEYLIEHQHADG
+162 TLTEYLIAHQHADG

-233 AQAVMALS
+233 AQAVIALS
-241 AAGRKESA
+241 AAGRRESA

-295 ESLFGEYSGAAAEP
+295 GSLFGKYSGAAAEP
-309 DGAESTAD
+309 DGAEF
-317 SAYSWTSGEE
+317 
-327 SAAQS
+327 
-332 GEVPAL
+332 
-338 TEESTAQTAEAP
+338 
-350 ARTAESTPESA
+350 TPESA
-361 EILAQTAEST
+361 EIPTLT

-402 LGAAAVACGILFALR
+402 LGAAAVACGILFAFR
-417 RKKALIPAAVLLAA
+417 RKKALIPAAALLAA

-507 LTAAAREQRVRVDYT
+507 LAAAARKQRVRVDYT

-549 SVNGKFPDVS
+549 TVNGEFPDVS

-565 ESGDVVEFR
+565 ESGDMVEFR

-588 DRVASQDTP
+588 DRVASQDAPLA

>member
-29 SGWEDRAQEC
+29 FGWEDRAQEC

-88 EELYS
+88 GELYS

-162 TLTEYLIEHQHADG
+162 TLTEYLIAHQHADG

-199 TDSPGAAEAAQRGA
+199 TDSPGAAEASQRGA

-233 AQAVMALS
+233 AQAVIALS
-241 AAGRKESA
+241 AAGRRESA

-295 ESLFGEYSGAAAEP
+295 GSLFGKYSGAAAEP
-309 DGAESTAD
+309 DGAESTA
-317 SAYSWTSGEE
+317 
-327 SAAQS
+327 
-332 GEVPAL
+332 
-338 TEESTAQTAEAP
+338 
-350 ARTAESTPESA
+350 ESA
-361 EILAQTAEST
+361 EIPTLTAEST
-371 AESTAEPGI
+371 AESGI

-402 LGAAAVACGILFALR
+402 LGAAAVACGILFAFR
-417 RKKALIPAAVLLAA
+417 RKKALIPAAALLAA

-466 VLSHMDIIDPAVN
+466 VLSHMDIIDPAAN

-507 LTAAAREQRVRVDYT
+507 LAAAARKQRVRVDYT

-534 YVTEFGFGELSGWMY
+534 YVSEFGFGELSGWMY
-549 SVNGKFPDVS
+549 TVNGEFPDVS

-588 DRVASQDTP
+588 DRVASQDAPLA